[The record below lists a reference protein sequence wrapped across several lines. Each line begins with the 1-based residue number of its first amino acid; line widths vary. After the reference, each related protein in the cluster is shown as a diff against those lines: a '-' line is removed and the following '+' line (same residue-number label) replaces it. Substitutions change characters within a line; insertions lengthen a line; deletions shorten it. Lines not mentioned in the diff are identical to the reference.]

1 MPFYVGDYLAD
12 TTHLTAAESGAYLF
26 LIMHYWQKG
35 SLPTDEAILAR
46 ICRLTAREW
55 AKSRPVLAEFFSADW
70 KHDRVEQELEKA
82 RIKSEARAECG
93 ARGGTA
99 KSLKDKEAHL
109 AKASVLPQQN
119 VAKDI
124 ASSSQSQSSSLRS
137 EDTRDAR
144 SRLMAREFDAIFW
157 PEWPNKVGKPVAMKA
172 FAKARAQ
179 SSLDQIMAGLR
190 AYVAS
195 KPSDRPWLNPATF
208 LNQERFNDRPA
219 AAPRAGPER
228 AGSGRNLFAQIA
240 FGGGGYDEFT
250 DGTLGQRG
258 GSPDQAGGAGDGA
271 GHFRDDEPGGRQ
283 RPPILDL

>member
-70 KHDRVEQELEKA
+70 KHDRIEQELEKA

-93 ARGGTA
+93 ARGGAA

-109 AKASVLPQQN
+109 AKARVLPQQT

-137 EDTRDAR
+137 EDARASR
-144 SRLMAREFDAIFW
+144 SRLDHEFDRYFW

-172 FAKARAQ
+172 FAKARGQ

-190 AYVAS
+190 TYLAS

-219 AAPRAGPER
+219 AAPRAGPPQT
-228 AGSGRNLFAQIA
+228 ARNFFAQVGY
-240 FGGGGYDEFT
+240 GGLEHDEFT
-250 DGTLGQRG
+250 DGAMGKCGG
-258 GSPDQAGGAGDGA
+258 GSDRAAIAGPRGDDDGFAEPDRAARRRVVD
-271 GHFRDDEPGGRQ
+271 F
-283 RPPILDL
+283 